1 MNRYGGFRM
10 KVLRTPD
17 TCFDS
22 LPGYEFEPHYV
33 EVPAG
38 DGSNSA
44 LRVHYLDEGPWSSG
58 GASAPRPNEVV
69 VLLHGELSW
78 SYLYRKIVLAL
89 VSEGFRVIAPDLV
102 GFGRS
107 DKPAARTD
115 YTYARTV
122 EWMRAALFD
131 HLQLEGITMVG
142 HDWGGLVGLRLLTD
156 QPARFRRVVLTNTAF
171 PTGDELPS
179 LAFLDYQKLVQEITH
194 LPVGRLVAS
203 ACTKTVADEVKAA
216 YDAPFP
222 DESYK
227 EGTRQL
233 AFLVPTSI
241 DNPATAENRRA
252 WEVLSKLDTPF
263 LCAFSDS
270 DPVTKGFDRRFV
282 ESVPGAQG
290 QPHVTIADS
299 GHFVQEDNP
308 RALTSAVVDFVRLNP
323 VI

>member
-1 MNRYGGFRM
+1 M
-10 KVLRTPD
+10 KVLRTLD
-17 TCFDS
+17 TSFDS

-38 DGSNSA
+38 DSSNST
-44 LRVHYLDEGPWSSG
+44 LRVHYLDEGPGSSG
-58 GASAPRPNEVV
+58 GASAPRPSEVV

-78 SYLYRKIVLAL
+78 SYLYRKIVPAL
-89 VSEGFRVIAPDLV
+89 VAEGFRVIAADLV

-131 HLQLEGITMVG
+131 QLGLEGITLVG
-142 HDWGGLVGLRLLTD
+142 HDWGGLVGLRLLVD
-156 QPARFRRVVLTNTAF
+156 QPARFCRIVLTNTAF
-171 PTGDELPS
+171 PTGEELPG
-179 LAFLDYQKLVQEITH
+179 LAFLDYQRLVREIAH

-203 ACTKTVADEVKAA
+203 ACAKKLADEVRAA

-233 AFLVPTSI
+233 AFLVPTSP
-241 DNPATAENRRA
+241 DNPATAANRRA
-252 WEVLSKLDTPF
+252 WEVLGKLDTPL

-270 DPVTKGFDRRFV
+270 DPITKGFDRRFV

-290 QPHVTIADS
+290 QPHVSITDS
-299 GHFVQEDNP
+299 GHFLQEDNP
-308 RALTSAVVDFVRLNP
+308 QALASAVIDFVRLNP
-323 VI
+323 VV